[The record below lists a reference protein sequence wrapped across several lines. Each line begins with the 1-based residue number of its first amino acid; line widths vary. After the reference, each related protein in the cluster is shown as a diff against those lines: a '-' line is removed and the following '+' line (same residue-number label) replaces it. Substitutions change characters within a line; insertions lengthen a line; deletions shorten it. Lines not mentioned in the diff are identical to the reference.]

1 MLRSKK
7 KECVDELEN
16 IHNDCNL
23 IIITHYHGITVAQMT
38 ALRKS
43 LREKNAGFRIVKNTL
58 SKIALTRTENNLS
71 SEFYSGPTAIAYSAD
86 SFEAAKVIVD
96 FAKNN
101 EYLKIIG
108 GVINKHLLID
118 SAGVKALAAL
128 PSLDELRSKI
138 ISILQAPAAKI
149 VGVTSAP
156 GAQLARLFK
165 AYADKN

>member
-7 KECVDELEN
+7 KECIDELEN

-23 IIITHYHGITVAQMT
+23 VIITHYHGITVAQMT
-38 ALRKS
+38 NLRKS
-43 LREKNAGFRIVKNTL
+43 LREKNASFRVVKNTL

-71 SEFYSGPTAIAYSAD
+71 SKLYSGPTAIASAD

-128 PSLDELRSKI
+128 PSLDELRRNIASM
-138 ISILQAPAAKI
+138 LQAPAAKI

-156 GAQLARLFK
+156 GAQLARLFG
-165 AYADKN
+165 AYSNKN